1 MKKIFSL
8 LLVLTFALS
17 ALASNAYAGN
27 LNIVKSNNMVGV
39 GYLYTA
45 QHYAE
50 HISNMPSDSETG
62 HASGIKLFISA
73 MRNIGPVSNV
83 YGYVNYYR
91 SAGAS
96 SYSYPGTSG
105 ATSGLVLSGYSLRA
119 GKGFNITD
127 NVIVTPYLNYGYR
140 EWSRVIGEGIP
151 GSYQELYQYSDYGIG
166 VIGEY
171 TPINKLVLKGRV
183 QVDTMIGNKLNV
195 YSLPGGFD
203 GDIPLTLGKKPVYT
217 FSVGADYSVGYHVSV
232 FGNLSLLKTSFGQS
246 SPNDGIYE
254 PNSDTTDL
262 GLNIGVGYNF

>member
-27 LNIVKSNNMVGV
+27 LNIVKSNNTVGV
-39 GYLYTA
+39 GYLYTV

-50 HISNMPSDSETG
+50 HSNNTPSDSETG
-62 HASGIKLFISA
+62 HASGIKLFVSA
-73 MRNIGPVSNV
+73 MRNIGPVSNL
-83 YGYVNYYR
+83 YGYIGYYR
-91 SAGAS
+91 EAGVS
-96 SYSYPGTSG
+96 SYTFPGTPGSN
-105 ATSGLVLSGYSLRA
+105 SGLVLSGYSLRA
-119 GKGFNITD
+119 GKGFSIGS
-127 NVIVTPYLNYGYR
+127 NVMVTPYLNYGHR
-140 EWSRVIGEGIP
+140 EWSRMIGEGLP
-151 GSYQELYQYSDYGIG
+151 GSYQELYRYSDFGVG

-171 TPINKLVLKGRV
+171 APISKLVLKGRI
-183 QVDTMIGNKLNV
+183 QMDEMTANKVNV
-195 YSLPGGFD
+195 YGLPGY

-217 FSVGADYSVGYHVSV
+217 FSVGADYSVGYHISV

-246 SPNDGIYE
+246 SINDDTYA